1 MGWAGN
7 WGHNAPRLCTSVF
20 SDSTMSLKKT
30 DLAKNLGL
38 KVTQQMKKAGPPSR
52 FGAASTAL
60 PDRREQRKL
69 DQAAGLLP
77 FAVKLHDDLI
87 KQLRELAQQ
96 EGGDLNAVTERLLRA
111 GLAVSQTGVAEKTAP
126 AKKAAAKK
134 AAVKKVPA
142 KKAPAEK
149 APAKKAAKK
158 TAS

>member
-1 MGWAGN
+1 
-7 WGHNAPRLCTSVF
+7 
-20 SDSTMSLKKT
+20 MSLKKT

-38 KVTQQMKKAGPPSR
+38 KITQQMKKAGPPGR
-52 FGAASTAL
+52 FGAASVAL

-87 KQLRELAQQ
+87 KQLRDLAQQ
-96 EGGDLNAVTERLLRA
+96 EGGNLNAVTERLIRA
-111 GLAVSQTGVAEKTAP
+111 GLAGSQPTGAEKPAP

-134 AAVKKVPA
+134 AAA

-149 APAKKAAKK
+149 TPAKKAAKK
-158 TAS
+158 TSS